1 MVGSSPR
8 TGNSHPNYQ
17 RSAEFF
23 AWYFYLPW
31 EKLTGDESVLTLL
44 AGPALALFPK
54 RWRERF
60 TLTSAEWKLVGMV
73 SGIVESVAALAALVA
88 WYSYSVTHWAQA
100 VIFSTAEAHPQAAI
114 PPGTEGFAALV
125 LLLFH
130 PLTWFIFYCGIEG
143 IVRFLAAG
151 ISGTVLGI
159 FPLFLLEHSYSF
171 LSSRRTKSHS
181 PASDSLE
188 SDLLA
193 TRTDAEGEILEIR
206 SLKPKEG
213 WDPPKIV
220 RFQGVY
226 YRLFQAYE
234 EHATSRCFV
243 YVLRRLSAG
252 VHSWTV
258 IDYSANFRSVDPDET
273 KPKD

>member
-1 MVGSSPR
+1 LPR
-8 TGNSHPNYQ
+8 EEL
-17 RSAEFF
+17 A
-23 AWYFYLPW
+23 
-31 EKLTGDESVLTLL
+31 GDESVLTLL
-44 AGPALALFPK
+44 AAPAFALFPK

-60 TLTSAEWKLVGMV
+60 TLTSAEWKLAGVV
-73 SGIVESVAALAALVA
+73 SGIVESVTTLVALVG

-114 PPGTEGFAALV
+114 PPGTEGFAALL

-130 PLTWFIFYCGIEG
+130 PLTWFIFYCGFEG
-143 IVRFLAAG
+143 VVRFLAAG

-159 FPLFLLEHSYSF
+159 LPLYLFERSYSF
-171 LSSRRTKSHS
+171 LSSRRTTS
-181 PASDSLE
+181 PSQANDSLE
-188 SDLLA
+188 SDLLLM
-193 TRTDAEGEILEIR
+193 RTDAEGEILEIR

-234 EHATSRCFV
+234 ERATSRRFV
-243 YVLRRLSAG
+243 YILRRLSAG

-258 IDYSANFRSVDPDET
+258 LDYSANFRWADAGES